1 MKNILITGGAG
12 FLGSHLCARLLR
24 EGNRVSVLDNLSTG
38 NESNLREFHENK
50 NFSFKK
56 GSVVEE
62 KDFKEKFDE
71 IYNLA
76 CQASPIKYQKDPI
89 DTMKTSVLGSL
100 NLLEYSLKNNS
111 KILQAST
118 SEIYGD
124 PLQTP
129 QKENYFGNVNS
140 FGPRSC
146 YDEGKRA
153 AESLFYDFHSTYNLE
168 IKVSRIFNT
177 YGPNMS
183 SNDGRV
189 ISNFICQALKNEDL
203 TVYGDGNQT
212 RSFCYVDDLING
224 LITLM
229 NSSKDIYFP
238 INLGNPNELK
248 IIEIAKMIIKLTNS
262 SSKIAYKNLPNDDP
276 KIRCPDISRA
286 SEYLGWK
293 PNISLRKG
301 LLKTIKYFKE
311 ANSFG

>member
-12 FLGSHLCARLLR
+12 FLGSHLCARLLK
-24 EGNRVSVLDNLSTG
+24 EGNKVTVLDNLSSG
-38 NESNLREFHENK
+38 DVSNIRAFYENK
-50 NFSFKK
+50 NFTFRK
-56 GSVVEE
+56 GNVAEE
-62 KDFKEKFDE
+62 IDFKEKFEE

-89 DTMKTSVLGSL
+89 DTLKTSVLGSL

-124 PLQTP
+124 PIETP

-189 ISNFICQALKNEDL
+189 ISNFICQALNNQDL
-203 TVYGDGNQT
+203 TVYGDGKQT

-224 LITLM
+224 LIILM

-248 IIEIAKMIIKLTNS
+248 IIEIANIIIELTNS
-262 SSKIAYKNLPNDDP
+262 NSKVIYKNLPEDDP

-286 SEYLGWK
+286 NEFLGWK
-293 PNISLRKG
+293 PNIALQEG

-311 ANSFG
+311 VK